1 MQAQINLVGQD
12 AELNRIT
19 TLYLGQEG
27 YEVKRYKT
35 IEESG
40 SIILGQRAQLWIVDM
55 ERPTVKDYEE
65 VKSIRRRNADVPIIV
80 TTASKSPADRVL
92 SLEIGVDDYMEKPF
106 DPRELVLRAQRLL
119 SAGGGN
125 LRVGRFGSLML
136 QGYTIDEG
144 RRTVSFRGREIQ
156 LTSKEFDL
164 LMMFARHTG
173 YALSREQ
180 ILDTIWGTTSFCNY
194 RVVDDLV
201 RRLRSKLDTL
211 RIETVY
217 GHGYRACV

>member
-1 MQAQINLVGQD
+1 MQAQVNLVGHD

-19 TLYLGQEG
+19 TLFLSQEG
-27 YEVKRYKT
+27 YEVKRFRSFDEIGT
-35 IEESG
+35 GAS
-40 SIILGQRAQLWIVDM
+40 GQRVQLWIVDLD
-55 ERPTVKDYEE
+55 RPTLKDYEE
-65 VKSIRRRNADVPIIV
+65 VKGIRKRNAGVPIII
-80 TTASKSPADRVL
+80 TTASKSMADRVL
-92 SLEIGVDDYMEKPF
+92 SLEIGADDYVEKPF
-106 DPRELVLRAQRLL
+106 DPRELVLRAHRLM
-119 SAGGGN
+119 AGGNGN
-125 LRVGRFGSLML
+125 YHIGRFGSLKL

-144 RRTVSFRGREIQ
+144 RRTVSYIGREIQ

-201 RRLRSKLDTL
+201 RRLRCKLDSL

>member
-1 MQAQINLVGQD
+1 MQAQVNLVGQD

-27 YEVKRYKT
+27 YEVKRFKT

-40 SIILGQRAQLWIVDM
+40 AGMMGQRAQLWIVDL

-65 VKSIRRRNADVPIIV
+65 VKNIRRRNADVPIIV

-92 SLEIGVDDYMEKPF
+92 SLEIGVDDYVEKPF

-119 SAGGGN
+119 SSGGGN
-125 LRVGRFGSLML
+125 LRIGRFGCLML

-144 RRTVSFRGREIQ
+144 RRTVSCKGREIQ

-201 RRLRSKLDTL
+201 RRLRNKLEAL